1 MPCAHSTQ
9 LEEEVIEP
17 GGQHFDRLER
27 VLNYGMELW
36 KGAEKYRTTRWLY
49 DTNRDLAAKTKHRMR
64 KITKNDLASHPSS
77 DAFLGI
83 KKEDDAK
90 VYIVEHYFQIDDLDS
105 LSTDEIIHQIPSLT
119 PLIGMAKIEADR
131 VQLTMES
138 INCEMS
144 YYRRNPNWQKPVYGG
159 IIPGTISQVNTARR
173 NTSGFTIDN
182 FF

>member
-1 MPCAHSTQ
+1 MPCAHLTQ

-17 GGQHFDRLER
+17 GGHFDRLER
-27 VLNYGMELW
+27 VLDYGMGLW
-36 KGAEKYRTTRWLY
+36 KGAEKYRAARWLY
-49 DTNRDLAAKTKHRMR
+49 DANRDLAARTKHHMR
-64 KITKNDLASHPSS
+64 KITKTDLASHPSS

-90 VYIVEHYFQIDDLDS
+90 VYIAEHYFQIDDLDS
-105 LSTDEIIHQIPSLT
+105 LSTDEIIHQIPLT

-159 IIPGTISQVNTARR
+159 IIPDTVSQVIARK